1 MKNTTMAAAVSIV
14 LATLVGGE
22 LVFRRNDAQFPKMKE
37 KILMKVPA
45 DADSLSLWQG
55 PDDTVMPAGG
65 SGELIR
71 YGQELIARTASYF
84 GPAGSI
90 SRKQNGMN
98 CQNCHLKAGRQPWGN
113 NFGGVV
119 STYPKFRERRGAV
132 ETISQRISD
141 CFQRSLNGQA
151 PDSGTKEVRAMIAY
165 MQWLGTGVPKGKKP
179 AGSGIAALPYLER
192 AADPAEGKRLYALKC
207 QRCHGMEGQGLKEAG
222 GRNYIYPP
230 LWGPHSYNTGAGL
243 FRLSRL
249 AGFIRYAMPLGADYR
264 KAELSDKEAWD
275 LSAFINSQ
283 PRPVKHFRR
292 DWPDISLKPV
302 DHPFGPFA
310 DGYPSRQHKF
320 GPFLPIVH
328 DRTARLQHQ

>member
-1 MKNTTMAAAVSIV
+1 MKYGTMAATASIV
-14 LATLVGGE
+14 LLTLVGVE
-22 LVFRRNDAQFPKMKE
+22 VVFRRNDAQFRKKQE

-45 DADSLSLWQG
+45 DADPLPLWQG
-55 PDDTVMPAGG
+55 PDDTAMPIGR

-71 YGQELIARTASYF
+71 YGQDLIARTAWYF

-113 NFGGVV
+113 NFGGVG
-119 STYPKFRERRGAV
+119 STYPKFKERRGAV
-132 ETISQRISD
+132 ETLSQRISD
-141 CFQRSLNGQA
+141 CFQRSLNGEA
-151 PDSGTKEVRAMIAY
+151 PDSGSKEVRAMIAY
-165 MQWLGTGVPKGKKP
+165 MQWLGTDVPKGKKP

-192 AADPAEGKRLYALKC
+192 AADPAGGGRLYVLKC
-207 QRCHGMEGQGLKEAG
+207 QRCHGPEGQGMKDKD

-230 LWGPHSYNTGAGL
+230 LWGDHSYNTGASL

-249 AGFIRYAMPLGADYR
+249 AGFIRYTMPLAGDYR
-264 KAELSDKEAWD
+264 KAELSDEEAWD

-283 PRPVKHFRR
+283 PRPIKHFRR

-320 GPFLPIVH
+320 GPFLPMVQA
-328 DRTARLQHQ
+328 RTARQLHR